1 MVAAIGAH
9 AEPFPMYDPLPPTGV
24 AWLSA
29 DPALSM
35 LLKHGETSEEG
46 NGHVFYAPQ
55 PPLPEP
61 FTVLVEGAQYIGAW
75 LETQPMA
82 GAMWATR
89 SVRLGLDNQLVFMR
103 TQRSDGRLSHRVDCG
118 QHKAKACD
126 PNASLPAAGPEP
138 VYLQGLY
145 MASPAVDVA
154 WFMSCQPDCG
164 NLSASSATQA
174 RAYLVEVAGSLARY
188 DAYLWATRN
197 DSSCAGLRS
206 GAINLTSCPPM
217 PSDDS
222 PGNSRGL
229 LWSVGSGLGF
239 GQHGSDGDSGE
250 DGTDKYINN
259 TGPIQ
264 KMDMMGYSFDLRRS
278 LARIAALLGNDT
290 AANHWSRAAAL
301 VQKRT
306 IANLWRPDHSAMY
319 DRDATDSW
327 VTTLVHNNLRMMW
340 LGLFTQQMADE
351 FVHVHLMNTS
361 EFWTPMPL
369 PSISVSD
376 PRYQNKGGN
385 DWSGPTE
392 GLTLQRSI
400 RALEAYGHF
409 AELTMV
415 GRLLTRALLRGCA
428 QSQDRSNSRQYKVTT
443 HGSTTSSSPPPQKQP
458 GCHFPQ
464 QIDPFTA
471 IPSTTGNDDGYGP
484 MILSLLEYTA
494 LRVGIMPRAELLPA
508 LLGLPHHHLHEVTEG
523 GILWSGV
530 VDEPSG
536 VTPASEVYNQTL
548 GDISYSLVADA
559 AAFSGYVSRGST
571 DHVCVFKSCSE
582 GVRVVSRAVGT
593 GGSPPA
599 VTAIVGIDS
608 ITHHH
613 VSCTVCTT
621 GGNVQVTIAAVR
633 PNEVW
638 TFPDGFSKPAVLHS
652 SAPFTKPHA

>member
-1 MVAAIGAH
+1 
-9 AEPFPMYDPLPPTGV
+9 
-24 AWLSA
+24 
-29 DPALSM
+29 
-35 LLKHGETSEEG
+35 
-46 NGHVFYAPQ
+46 
-55 PPLPEP
+55 
-61 FTVLVEGAQYIGAW
+61 
-75 LETQPMA
+75 
-82 GAMWATR
+82 MWATR

-103 TQRSDGRLSHRVDCG
+103 TQRADGRLSHRVDCG
-118 QHKAKACD
+118 QHKAKTCD

-145 MASPAVDVA
+145 MASPAVDMA

-164 NLSASSATQA
+164 NLAAASAGPA
-174 RAYLVEVAGSLARY
+174 RAYLAELGSSLARY

-197 DSSCAGLRS
+197 DSSCGGLRS
-206 GAINLTSCPPM
+206 GAINHSSCPAV

-222 PGNSRGL
+222 PGNRRGL

-264 KMDMMGYSFDLRRS
+264 KMDMMGYSYDLRRS
-278 LARIAALLGNDT
+278 LARIAALLGNAT
-290 AANHWSRAAAL
+290 AASHWSSSAAL
-301 VQKRT
+301 VQQRT
-306 IANLWRPDHSAMY
+306 IAGLWRPDHSAMY
-319 DRDATDSW
+319 DRDATDAW

-351 FVHVHLMNTS
+351 FVQVHLMNTS
-361 EFWTPMPL
+361 EFWTAMPL

-392 GLTLQRSI
+392 GLTLQRAI
-400 RALEAYGHF
+400 RGLESYGHF

-415 GRLLTRALLRGCA
+415 GRLLTKALLRGC
-428 QSQDRSNSRQYKVTT
+428 RSPGSVNSVVRPYTVTT
-443 HGSTTSSSPPPQKQP
+443 NGRLNSTRAPPHNKP

-471 IPSTTGNDDGYGP
+471 TPSTTGNDDGYGP

-494 LRVGIMPRAELLPA
+494 LRVGIMPRAELRPA
-508 LLGLPHHHLHEVTEG
+508 LLGLPPQQPQSVTEG

-530 VDEPSG
+530 VDGAPG
-536 VTPASEVYNQTL
+536 ATPALEMYNQTL
-548 GDISYSLVADA
+548 GVNRFSLVADA
-559 AAFSGYVSRGST
+559 STFSGFVSAGSAPR
-571 DHVCVFKSCSE
+571 VCVFKSCSQ
-582 GVRVVSRAVGT
+582 GVRVVSQAAGT
-593 GGSPPA
+593 GATPPV
-599 VTAIVGIDS
+599 VTSIVGIDNV
-608 ITHHH
+608 THHD
-613 VSCTVCTT
+613 VTCTLCTPR
-621 GGNVQVTIAAVR
+621 GEEQVAIVQVQ

-638 TFPDGFSKPAVLHS
+638 TFPHGFSKPAVLHS
-652 SAPFTKPHA
+652 SSAPFTTPHA

>member
-1 MVAAIGAH
+1 M
-9 AEPFPMYDPLPPTGV
+9 

-29 DPALSM
+29 DPALSA

-46 NGHVFYAPQ
+46 NGHVFYAPEL
-55 PPLPEP
+55 PLPEP

-89 SVRLGLDNQLVFMR
+89 SIRLGLDNQLVFMR

-118 QHKAKACD
+118 QHKAKTCD

-145 MASPAVDVA
+145 MASPAVDMA

-164 NLSASSATQA
+164 NLSATTATQA
-174 RAYLVEVAGSLARY
+174 RAYLTEVASSLARY
-188 DAYLWATRN
+188 DEYLWATRN
-197 DSSCAGLRS
+197 DSSCGGLRS
-206 GAINLTSCPPM
+206 GAINLSSCPAV

-222 PGNSRGL
+222 PGNRRGL
-229 LWSVGSGLGF
+229 LWSVGSGLGY

-250 DGTDKYINN
+250 DGSDKYINN

-264 KMDMMGYSFDLRRS
+264 KMDMMGYSYDLRRS
-278 LARIAALLGNDT
+278 LARIAALLGNTT
-290 AANHWSRAAAL
+290 AASQWTSAAML
-301 VQKRT
+301 VQQRT
-306 IANLWRPDHSAMY
+306 ITNLWRPDHSAMY

-327 VTTLVHNNLRMMW
+327 VTTLVHNNVRMMW
-340 LGLFTQQMADE
+340 LGLFTQEMADE
-351 FVHVHLMNTS
+351 FVQVHLMNTS

-392 GLTLQRSI
+392 GLTLQRGI

-415 GRLLTRALLRGCA
+415 GRLLTKALLRGC
-428 QSQDRSNSRQYKVTT
+428 QSQGSFDSRPYKVTT
-443 HGSTTSSSPPPQKQP
+443 HASSPPPHNKP

-464 QIDPFTA
+464 QIDPFTG

-494 LRVGIMPRAELLPA
+494 LRVGIMPRAELLPT
-508 LLGLPHHHLHEVTEG
+508 LLGLPPRQLYEVTEG
-523 GILWSGV
+523 GLLWSGL
-530 VDEPSG
+530 VDDAPG
-536 VTPASEVYNQTL
+536 ATPASEMYNQTL
-548 GDISYSLVADA
+548 GTTSYFLVADGMS
-559 AAFSGYVSRGST
+559 FSGFASSGGAPRA
-571 DHVCVFKSCSE
+571 CVFKACSA
-582 GVRVVSRAVGT
+582 GVRVVSRVVGP
-593 GGSPPA
+593 GGSPPI
-599 VTAIVGIDS
+599 VTAIVGIDN
-608 ITHHH
+608 ITRQG
-613 VSCTVCTT
+613 VTCTICTA
-621 GGNVQVTIAAVR
+621 GGDAHVTIAKVH
-633 PNEVW
+633 PNEIW
-638 TFPDGFSKPAVLHS
+638 TFPAGFSQPAVLQP
-652 SAPFTKPHA
+652 SAPFTAPHA

>member
-1 MVAAIGAH
+1 M
-9 AEPFPMYDPLPPTGV
+9 FC
-24 AWLSA
+24 
-29 DPALSM
+29 
-35 LLKHGETSEEG
+35 
-46 NGHVFYAPQ
+46 APQ

-75 LETQPMA
+75 LETQPMG

-103 TQRSDGRLSHRVDCG
+103 TQRADGRLSHRVDCG
-118 QHKAKACD
+118 QHKAKVCD

-145 MASPAVDVA
+145 MASPAVDMA

-164 NLSASSATQA
+164 NLAAASAAPA
-174 RAYLVEVAGSLARY
+174 RAYLAELASSLARY

-197 DSSCAGLRS
+197 DSSCGGLRS
-206 GAINLTSCPPM
+206 GAINHSSCPAV
-217 PSDDS
+217 PSDES
-222 PGNSRGL
+222 PGNRRGL

-264 KMDMMGYSFDLRRS
+264 KMDMMGYSYDLRRS
-278 LARIAALLGNDT
+278 LARIATLLGNAT
-290 AANHWSRAAAL
+290 AAWHWTSAATL
-301 VQKRT
+301 VQQRT

-340 LGLFTQQMADE
+340 LGLFTQQMADD

-361 EFWTPMPL
+361 EFWTAMPL

-392 GLTLQRSI
+392 GLTLQRAI
-400 RALEAYGHF
+400 RGLESYGHF

-415 GRLLTRALLRGCA
+415 GRLLTKALLRGCR
-428 QSQDRSNSRQYKVTT
+428 SQGSRHSRSYIVTT
-443 HGSTTSSSPPPQKQP
+443 HGRVDSTLAPPHNKL

-471 IPSTTGNDDGYGP
+471 TPSTTGNDDGYGP

-494 LRVGIMPRAELLPA
+494 LRVGIMPRAELRPA
-508 LLGLPHHHLHEVTEG
+508 LLALPPRRLQHVAEG

-530 VDEPSG
+530 VDGAPGGTRSLEM
-536 VTPASEVYNQTL
+536 YNQTL
-548 GDISYSLVADA
+548 GATRFSLVADTST
-559 AAFSGYVSRGST
+559 FSGFVSTGSAPR
-571 DHVCVFKSCSE
+571 VCVFKSCSQ
-582 GVRVVSRAVGT
+582 GVRVVSRAAGT
-593 GGSPPA
+593 GGSPPV
-599 VTAIVGIDS
+599 VTAVVGIDNV
-608 ITHHH
+608 THRDVTCTLCIPGGEVH
-613 VSCTVCTT
+613 VAIAQ
-621 GGNVQVTIAAVR
+621 VQ

-638 TFPDGFSKPAVLHS
+638 TFPNGFSEPAVLHS
-652 SAPFTKPHA
+652 SSAPFTTPHA